1 MRGLFYPVYRPLPAT
16 HRQSAENSRYLLV
29 PPATSCYL
37 SAMNTPT
44 ANTYPVLQVE
54 NLDIFYGDFQAV
66 RKVSFEVRPGEIFGL
81 LGPNGA
87 GKTST
92 LSAAEGLIRP
102 ASGTINVAGYDIRQQ
117 PLYARAS
124 MGVQLQ
130 ATSFQ
135 PELTVSEIITLYAG
149 LYGVSLNMDQVMS
162 ILTDIK
168 LQDQVAKRF
177 GQLSGGQQQRISLV
191 IATIHNPPL
200 VLMDEPTTGL
210 DPQSRRQLWARI
222 EAMRDKGHGILLT
235 THSMEEAE
243 SVCDRIAIIDHGRI
257 IATDV
262 PQAIIDDN
270 RDRPEVIA
278 ASRRGKITLEDVFIG
293 LTGADVR
300 A

>member
-1 MRGLFYPVYRPLPAT
+1 
-16 HRQSAENSRYLLV
+16 
-29 PPATSCYL
+29 
-37 SAMNTPT
+37 MNTPT
-44 ANTYPVLQVE
+44 ANNTYPVLQVE
-54 NLDIFYGDFQAV
+54 NLDIFYGNFQAV

-102 ASGTINVAGYDIRQQ
+102 ASGTIRVAGYDIRQQ
-117 PLYARAS
+117 PLYARAC

-135 PELTVSEIITLYAG
+135 PELTVSEVITLYAG
-149 LYGVSLNMDQVMS
+149 LYGIKLGTAEVMS
-162 ILTDIK
+162 ILTGIK
-168 LQDQVAKRF
+168 LQDQAGKRF

-191 IATIHNPPL
+191 IATIHNPQL

-222 EAMRDKGHGILLT
+222 EAMRTNGHGILLT

-262 PQAIIDDN
+262 PQAIIDNN
-270 RDRPEVIA
+270 RERPEVIA
-278 ASRRGKITLEDVFIG
+278 ASRRGRITLEDVFIG

>member
-1 MRGLFYPVYRPLPAT
+1 
-16 HRQSAENSRYLLV
+16 
-29 PPATSCYL
+29 
-37 SAMNTPT
+37 MNKSHDQ
-44 ANTYPVLQVE
+44 PVLRVE
-54 NLDIFYGDFQAV
+54 NLDIYYGKFHAV
-66 RKVSFEVRPGEIFGL
+66 QRVSFEVQPGEIFGL

-92 LSAAEGLIRP
+92 LSAAEGLIKPSAGSVR
-102 ASGTINVAGYDIRQQ
+102 VAGYDIRRQ
-117 PLYARAS
+117 PIYARAC

-135 PELTVSEIITLYAG
+135 PELTVGEIITLYAG
-149 LYGVSLNMDQVMS
+149 LYGV
-162 ILTDIK
+162 ILTRDRLAAILKDIK
-168 LQDQVAKRF
+168 LEEQVGKRF

-191 IATIHNPPL
+191 IATIHDPQL

-210 DPQSRRQLWARI
+210 DPQSRRQLWERM

-243 SVCDRIAIIDHGRI
+243 AVCDRIAIIDHGKI
-257 IATDV
+257 ITIDT
-262 PQAIIDDN
+262 PQAIIDNN
-270 RDRPEVIA
+270 RERPEVIR
-278 ASRRGKITLEDVFIG
+278 ASRKGRITLEDVFIG

>member
-1 MRGLFYPVYRPLPAT
+1 
-16 HRQSAENSRYLLV
+16 
-29 PPATSCYL
+29 
-37 SAMNTPT
+37 MNTST
-44 ANTYPVLQVE
+44 DHPVLQVE
-54 NLDIFYGDFQAV
+54 NLDIFYGNFQAV
-66 RKVSFEVRPGEIFGL
+66 RNVSFEVRPGEIFGM

-92 LSAAEGLIRP
+92 LSAAEGLIK
-102 ASGTINVAGYDIRQQ
+102 ATSGIIHVAGYDIRRQ
-117 PLYARAS
+117 PLYARS
-124 MGVQLQ
+124 CMGVQLQ

-135 PELTVSEIITLYAG
+135 PELTVGEIITLYAG
-149 LYGVSLNMDQVMS
+149 LYGIKLVSDQLMT
-162 ILTDIK
+162 ILTGIK
-168 LQDQVAKRF
+168 LQDQVGKRF
-177 GQLSGGQQQRISLV
+177 GQLSGGQQQRVSLV

-243 SVCDRIAIIDHGRI
+243 AICDRIAIIDHGRI
-257 IATDV
+257 IATDA
-262 PQAIIDDN
+262 PQSIIDMN
-270 RDRPEVIA
+270 RERPEVIA

-293 LTGADVR
+293 LTGDEVR